1 MDDRLSRRGFA
12 RLTLVGAAALW
23 SPGAGFPGAGFPGAA
38 RADVPPPLAGPSFA
52 LSALAFVGG
61 GQLELL
67 LRLRGLRGDAHVP
80 ADGLRLDARLEHGE
94 ESAALALAP
103 KRPPLPMPRMGPV
116 VTRRI
121 YVPTDRAI
129 RYGAYVA
136 RVEEVPRGATV
147 RVRVH
152 AVRFALATEADAS
165 VLAALDGLEAT
176 APVRRRA

>member
-23 SPGAGFPGAGFPGAA
+23 LPAGRAS
-38 RADVPPPLAGPSFA
+38 ADVPPPLAGPFFA
-52 LSALAFVGG
+52 LSALAFAGG

-80 ADGLRLDARLEHGE
+80 ADGLRLDARLEHGGE
-94 ESAALALAP
+94 GAALALAP

-136 RVEEVPRGATV
+136 RVEEVA
-147 RVRVH
+147 H
-152 AVRFALATEADAS
+152 AVRFARATEADAFA
-165 VLAALDGLEAT
+165 LAALDGLEAT